1 MHSCSALAKTQNVL
15 PGVMSLGLL
24 CLVVAFFSWSCTE
37 ESPPTPTR
45 STARP
50 AATAAP
56 TPSAPDP
63 TAVVP
68 TATPSPSPTVAPPT
82 RPIPT
87 ATTTPAAQATTPTPT
102 PTTPAPMTTP
112 TPSPISPG
120 ELFVAI
126 SSGGYHTCALR
137 ADGLPVCWGAA
148 PGTPISSVGSVDF
161 GQASP
166 PQGERFTSISSGG
179 FHSCGLRED
188 GSVACWGAEP
198 GDETGA
204 KVATAS

>member
-112 TPSPISPG
+112 HPHADFTRRTVRRHQQWRLSHLRVARRWPTRLLGRRPWNSNLISRFSR
-120 ELFVAI
+120 LR
-126 SSGGYHTCALR
+126 SGLSTTR
-137 ADGLPVCWGAA
+137 GAVHLHQQWRVPLVWA
-148 PGTPISSVGSVDF
+148 
-161 GQASP
+161 A
-166 PQGERFTSISSGG
+166 GG
-179 FHSCGLRED
+179 R
-188 GSVACWGAEP
+188 
-198 GDETGA
+198 
-204 KVATAS
+204 